1 MVNLIVLI
9 AYCVLMVAF
18 LLMSILA
25 LRHTLKFGYI
35 DPRFK
40 TLGWIFGFVALAVI
54 LFSFYLMSNLFKSG
68 QATNP
73 TPKATTTDINY

>member
-9 AYCVLMVAF
+9 VTCILMAVF
-18 LLMSILA
+18 LLMSVFA
-25 LRHTLKFGYI
+25 LRHTVKFGYI

-40 TLGWIFGFVALAVI
+40 TLGWIFGIVALATI
-54 LFSFYLMSNLFKSG
+54 LFTLYLMTNLFKANQTG
-68 QATNP
+68 NP